1 MHQGVS
7 EVSPALTG
15 SADEAASVPDG
26 QDRAAVDEQTPAPR
40 PCVLRVTNL
49 VAGYGD
55 LAAVRDVNLELYAG
69 EVVALLGPNG
79 AGKTTTL
86 LTLAGELP
94 KMAGEMYYMGQP
106 FKGPLHQRVRRGLGF
121 VPEERSVFMGL
132 SVADN
137 LRISGHTA
145 RVFDLFPELKPLL
158 GRRAGLLSGGEQQML
173 TLGRALAMKPKM
185 LLVDELSV
193 GLAPLVVDRLFEAL
207 VATARE
213 DGTAVLLVEQQAR
226 RALSV
231 ADRWY
236 LLRRGVLDATGD
248 TSDGD
253 AVWESYVS

>member
-1 MHQGVS
+1 
-7 EVSPALTG
+7 LTS
-15 SADEAASVPDG
+15 SAQQEAVAPDG
-26 QDRAAVDEQTPAPR
+26 RDQGSSNGRWATSRSP
-40 PCVLRVTNL
+40 VLRVSGL

-55 LAAVRDVNLELYAG
+55 LAAVRGLNLEVHAG

-94 KMAGEMYYMGQP
+94 KIAGDVDYLGRP
-106 FKGPLHQRVRRGLGF
+106 FKGPLHQRVRRGLAF

-137 LRISGHTA
+137 LKIGGQPDRALG
-145 RVFDLFPELKPLL
+145 LFPELKPLL
-158 GRRAGLLSGGEQQML
+158 PRRAGLLSGGEQQML

-193 GLAPLVVDRLFEAL
+193 GLAPLIVDRLFEAL

-226 RALSV
+226 RALRV
-231 ADRWY
+231 ADRWC
-236 LLRRGVLDATGD
+236 LLRRGVLAATGGAD
-248 TSDGD
+248 DGE
-253 AVWESYVS
+253 ALWESYVS

>member
-1 MHQGVS
+1 
-7 EVSPALTG
+7 
-15 SADEAASVPDG
+15 
-26 QDRAAVDEQTPAPR
+26 
-40 PCVLRVTNL
+40 VLRVTDL

-55 LAAVRDVNLELYAG
+55 LAAVRGVNLELYAG

-94 KMAGEMYYMGQP
+94 KIAGEVRYMGQP

-121 VPEERSVFMGL
+121 VPEKRSVFMGL

-137 LRISGHTA
+137 LRIGGHAA
-145 RVFDLFPELKPLL
+145 RVLDLFPELKPLL
-158 GRRAGLLSGGEQQML
+158 DRRAGLLSGGEQQML

-185 LLVDELSV
+185 LLVDELSI
-193 GLAPLVVDRLFEAL
+193 GLAPLIVDRLFEAL
-207 VATARE
+207 VATAHE

-226 RALSV
+226 RALLV

-236 LLRRGVLDATGD
+236 LLRRGVLAATGD
-248 TSDGD
+248 TSESD

>member
-1 MHQGVS
+1 MPD
-7 EVSPALTG
+7 SP
-15 SADEAASVPDG
+15 DHPVPRDPVPG
-26 QDRAAVDEQTPAPR
+26 RSQR
-40 PCVLRVTNL
+40 PCVLRVSGL

-55 LAAVRDVNLELYAG
+55 LAAVRGVDIEVHAG

-94 KMAGEMYYMGQP
+94 KIAGQIQYMERP
-106 FKGPLHQRVRRGLGF
+106 FKGPLHQRVRRGLAF

-137 LRISGHTA
+137 LKIGGHSA
-145 RVFDLFPELKPLL
+145 RVLAMFPELGPLL

-185 LLVDELSV
+185 LMVDELSV
-193 GLAPLVVDRLFEAL
+193 GLAPLIVDRLFDAL
-207 VATARE
+207 IATAHE

-226 RALSV
+226 RALRV

-236 LLRRGVLDATGD
+236 LLSRGVLAAK
-248 TSDGD
+248 GD
-253 AVWESYVS
+253 ASDSDALWESYVS

>member
-1 MHQGVS
+1 
-7 EVSPALTG
+7 LTS
-15 SADEAASVPDG
+15 SAQQAAIVPDG
-26 QDRAAVDEQTPAPR
+26 PGQAASGERPAAAR
-40 PCVLRVTNL
+40 PCVLRVTGL

-55 LAAVRDVNLELYAG
+55 LAAVRGVDLEVYAG

-94 KMAGEMYYMGQP
+94 KMAGEVHYMGKP

-132 SVADN
+132 TVADN
-137 LRISGHTA
+137 LSIGGQTA
-145 RVFDLFPELKPLL
+145 RVLDLFPELEPLL

-173 TLGRALAMKPKM
+173 TLGRSLAMKPRM

-207 VATARE
+207 IATARE

-226 RALSV
+226 RALRV

-236 LLRRGVLDATGD
+236 LLRRGMLAAAGNADDSDAL
-248 TSDGD
+248 
-253 AVWESYVS
+253 WESYVS

>member
-1 MHQGVS
+1 MTSSAQ
-7 EVSPALTG
+7 PAATVPEG
-15 SADEAASVPDG
+15 PDHSVPRDPMPG
-26 QDRAAVDEQTPAPR
+26 RPQR
-40 PCVLRVTNL
+40 PCVLRVSGL

-55 LAAVRDVNLELYAG
+55 LAAVRGVDLEVHAG

-94 KMAGEMYYMGQP
+94 KIAGQVQYMERP
-106 FKGPLHQRVRRGLGF
+106 FKGPLHQRVRRGLAF

-137 LRISGHTA
+137 LKIGGRSA
-145 RVFDLFPELKPLL
+145 RVLAMFPELGPLL

-173 TLGRALAMKPKM
+173 TLGRALAMKPR
-185 LLVDELSV
+185 LLMADELSV
-193 GLAPLVVDRLFEAL
+193 GLAPLIVDRLFDAL
-207 VATARE
+207 MTTARE

-226 RALSV
+226 RALRV

-236 LLRRGVLDATGD
+236 LLSRGVLAAKGNASDSDAL
-248 TSDGD
+248 
-253 AVWESYVS
+253 WESYVS

>member
-1 MHQGVS
+1 MTSNAQQAATAPDG
-7 EVSPALTG
+7 PDQA
-15 SADEAASVPDG
+15 ADE
-26 QDRAAVDEQTPAPR
+26 RAPAPR
-40 PCVLRVTNL
+40 PCVLRVTDL

-55 LAAVRDVNLELYAG
+55 LAAVRGVNLELYAG

-94 KMAGEMYYMGQP
+94 KMAGEVHYMGQP

-137 LRISGHTA
+137 LSIGGHAA
-145 RVFDLFPELKPLL
+145 RVLDLFPELKPLL
-158 GRRAGLLSGGEQQML
+158 DRRAGLLSGGEQQML

-185 LLVDELSV
+185 LLVDELSI

-226 RALSV
+226 RALLV

-236 LLRRGVLDATGD
+236 LLRRGVLAATGD
-248 TSDGD
+248 TSDSD

>member
-1 MHQGVS
+1 M
-7 EVSPALTG
+7 PAL
-15 SADEAASVPDG
+15 P
-26 QDRAAVDEQTPAPR
+26 QR
-40 PCVLRVTNL
+40 PCVLRVSGL

-55 LAAVRDVNLELYAG
+55 LAAVRGVDLEVHAG

-94 KMAGEMYYMGQP
+94 KIAGEVQYMDRP
-106 FKGPLHQRVRRGLGF
+106 FKGPLHQRVRRGLAF

-137 LRISGHTA
+137 LKIGGRTA
-145 RVFDLFPELKPLL
+145 RVLALFPELEPLL

-173 TLGRALAMKPKM
+173 TLGRALAMKPKV

-193 GLAPLVVDRLFEAL
+193 GLAPLIVDRLFDAL
-207 VATARE
+207 IATARE
-213 DGTAVLLVEQQAR
+213 DGAAVLLVEQQAR
-226 RALSV
+226 RALRV

-236 LLRRGVLDATGD
+236 LLSRGVLAAQ
-248 TSDGD
+248 GD
-253 AVWESYVS
+253 ASDSDALWESYVS

>member
-1 MHQGVS
+1 MPGRPQ
-7 EVSPALTG
+7 
-15 SADEAASVPDG
+15 
-26 QDRAAVDEQTPAPR
+26 Q
-40 PCVLRVTNL
+40 PCVLRVSGL

-55 LAAVRDVNLELYAG
+55 LAAVRGVDLEVHAG

-94 KMAGEMYYMGQP
+94 KIAGQVQYMERP
-106 FKGPLHQRVRRGLGF
+106 FKGPLHQRVRRGLAF

-137 LRISGHTA
+137 LKIGGRSA
-145 RVFDLFPELKPLL
+145 RVLAMFPELGPLL

-173 TLGRALAMKPKM
+173 TLGRALAMKPR
-185 LLVDELSV
+185 LLMVDELSV
-193 GLAPLVVDRLFEAL
+193 GLAPLIVDRLFDAL
-207 VATARE
+207 IATARE

-226 RALSV
+226 RALRV

-236 LLRRGVLDATGD
+236 LLSRGVLAAKGNASDSDAL
-248 TSDGD
+248 
-253 AVWESYVS
+253 WESYVS

>member
-1 MHQGVS
+1 MIIRAGTRGARQAAAAPGDPGQTAPGDPP
-7 EVSPALTG
+7 SPAR
-15 SADEAASVPDG
+15 S
-26 QDRAAVDEQTPAPR
+26 
-40 PCVLRVTNL
+40 CVLRATGL

-55 LAAVRDVNLELYAG
+55 LAAVRGLDLEVYAG

-94 KMAGEMYYMGQP
+94 KMAGEVHYLGQP
-106 FKGPLHQRVRRGLGF
+106 FKGSLHQRVRRGLGF

-137 LRISGHTA
+137 LRIGGRAS
-145 RVFDLFPELKPLL
+145 RVLDLFPDLRPLL

-173 TLGRALAMKPKM
+173 TLGRALAMKPKV

-207 VATARE
+207 IATARE

-226 RALSV
+226 RALRV

-236 LLRRGVLDATGD
+236 LLRRGMLAATGD
-248 TSDGD
+248 ANDSD
-253 AVWESYVS
+253 ALWESYVS

>member
-1 MHQGVS
+1 
-7 EVSPALTG
+7 
-15 SADEAASVPDG
+15 VPDG
-26 QDRAAVDEQTPAPR
+26 PDHSVPRDPVPGRSQR
-40 PCVLRVTNL
+40 PCVLRVSGL

-55 LAAVRDVNLELYAG
+55 LAAVRGVDIEVHAG

-94 KMAGEMYYMGQP
+94 KIGGEVQYMERP
-106 FKGPLHQRVRRGLGF
+106 LKGPLHQRVRRGLAF

-137 LRISGHTA
+137 LKIGGRSA
-145 RVFDLFPELKPLL
+145 QVLAMFPELGPLL

-185 LLVDELSV
+185 LMVDELSV
-193 GLAPLVVDRLFEAL
+193 GLAPLIVDRLFDAL
-207 VATARE
+207 MATARE

-226 RALSV
+226 RALRV

-236 LLRRGVLDATGD
+236 LLSRGVLAAKGKASDSDAL
-248 TSDGD
+248 
-253 AVWESYVS
+253 WESYVS

>member
-1 MHQGVS
+1 LTSSAQ
-7 EVSPALTG
+7 PAATVPEG
-15 SADEAASVPDG
+15 PDHSVPRDPMPG
-26 QDRAAVDEQTPAPR
+26 RPQR
-40 PCVLRVTNL
+40 PCVLRVSGL

-55 LAAVRDVNLELYAG
+55 LAAVRGVDLEVHAG

-94 KMAGEMYYMGQP
+94 KIAGQVQYMERP
-106 FKGPLHQRVRRGLGF
+106 FKGPLHQRVRRGLAF

-137 LRISGHTA
+137 LKIGGRSA
-145 RVFDLFPELKPLL
+145 RVLAMFPELGPLL

-173 TLGRALAMKPKM
+173 TLGRALAMKPR
-185 LLVDELSV
+185 LLMVDELSV
-193 GLAPLVVDRLFEAL
+193 GLAPLIVDRLFDAL
-207 VATARE
+207 IATARE

-226 RALSV
+226 RALRV

-236 LLRRGVLDATGD
+236 LLSRGVLAAKGNASDSDAL
-248 TSDGD
+248 
-253 AVWESYVS
+253 WESYVS

>member
-1 MHQGVS
+1 LTSSAQQSAAALNGRDQSVS
-7 EVSPALTG
+7 KGRCVTVPSP
-15 SADEAASVPDG
+15 
-26 QDRAAVDEQTPAPR
+26 
-40 PCVLRVTNL
+40 VLRVSGL

-55 LAAVRDVNLELYAG
+55 LAAVRSLDLELYAG

-86 LTLAGELP
+86 LTLVGELP
-94 KMAGEMYYMGQP
+94 KMAGEVDYMGQP
-106 FKGPLHQRVRRGLGF
+106 FKGPLHRRVRRGLAF

-137 LRISGHTA
+137 LKIGGQPDRALG
-145 RVFDLFPELKPLL
+145 LFPELEPLL
-158 GRRAGLLSGGEQQML
+158 GRRAGMLSGGEQQML

-193 GLAPLVVDRLFEAL
+193 GLAPLIVDRLFEAL

-213 DGTAVLLVEQQAR
+213 NGTAVLFVEQQAR
-226 RALSV
+226 RALQV

-236 LLRRGVLDATGD
+236 LLRRGVLAATGD
-248 TSDGD
+248 ADDSE
-253 AVWESYVS
+253 ALWESYVS